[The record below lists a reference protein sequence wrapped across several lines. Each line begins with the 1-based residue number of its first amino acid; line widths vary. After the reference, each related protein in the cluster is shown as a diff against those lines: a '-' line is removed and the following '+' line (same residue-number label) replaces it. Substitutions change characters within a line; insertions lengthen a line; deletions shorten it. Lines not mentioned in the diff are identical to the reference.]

1 MAEHHHHAHIGA
13 SESLLA
19 TRHHAIRDYVIG
31 AVAWYAIFAAL
42 PNDLKGPWF
51 VVGGSTT
58 AIVSITRALRI
69 PPPVRR
75 PAILMV
81 AAGFCS
87 LTGGVVR
94 GVESMLTG
102 NPYPFPSTAD
112 VFVVTSYLLLLA
124 AMILVVAERLP
135 RFSIDPLLDAVV
147 AAIAVGVVQWSVI
160 LIPHLRDASAT
171 TGALI
176 INLLYSAMSLVLI
189 GIAVFALV
197 AGGHRS
203 TANRLLAT
211 AFVMVVLVDWIA
223 TLVTGGVIDESV
235 RLWAA
240 PVPLILGTL
249 GLMQP
254 SVVLVASRPTDP
266 SALRILTRKRIA
278 VLALALL
285 TCPTLLLVFAA
296 LGQSNRMILPA
307 VASIALAPLV
317 MVRLGRLVGQNEML
331 AALEATLR
339 SVGERLVAAETE
351 EDVVRIIT
359 VGLEQVLGA
368 RLLDGGLILDPT
380 DRRRRPDTGSLTPAI
395 RALDPGSFINP
406 RSLRTGEVRL
416 VDTNEPGQWYLA
428 NVVLQRELRALL
440 VAVSRSEISDDEHNA
455 LQSLS
460 REASIALRAVEQTE
474 INVRQRSEERFG
486 SLVDNSSDI
495 VTIVDDHGHLT
506 YVSPVAV
513 RLLGYPSD
521 FRGIDHVLDLVH
533 PDDRDAAARMLDDVR
548 FGKRVPIEVRLRHVA
563 GTYHWFEVL
572 GVDLQ
577 SDPNIAGIVLTAREI
592 GDRKAAE
599 QQLQL
604 SEARFKALV
613 QNSSDVVLVVGA
625 NGTVRY
631 ASPSVVSTMG
641 LSPDELM
648 GRTLEEAFRD
658 SGVDWEVALRSGH
671 DQGEHPEL
679 LEFGFR
685 NERSDWIHMEASV
698 TDLRREEAVGGFVL
712 NARDV
717 TERTTMMQ
725 RLRYQSTHD
734 ALTGLANRVL
744 AAEELG
750 GMLSRN
756 AGGSTVAV
764 ISLDIDDF
772 KDVNDS
778 LGHGVGDRLLYAV
791 ADRIKESLAF
801 GDIAARSSGDEFVVV
816 LERAHGEAQV
826 LELADRLLSSLERP
840 FDVDGR
846 ELTVTAS
853 AGVAYDHDRETAAEV
868 LLRNADTAMY
878 KAKQMGKR
886 RSVVFEP
893 HMHTASADRLEL
905 RADLARAIDTEQ
917 FVAHYQPIVDLLTRR
932 IVGCEALIRW
942 QHPQRGLLSP
952 AVFVPLAEESG
963 LIGAM
968 GEWMMERAC
977 RDLSEWRSSMPEV
990 AEAMTISVNLT
1001 AQEVHGER
1009 LVPVVTDILRRTGLP
1024 ADRLVLEVTESNL
1037 LSDTQVIQ
1045 DRMQRLR
1052 ELGTRLA
1059 IDDFGTG
1066 YSSLGYVQK
1075 FAFDVLKIDRSFIEG
1090 LDRQTNRQIVTAVLD
1105 LARELQ
1111 VRVVAEGIEE
1121 EDQEQAL
1128 IELGCVYAQGYRYSR
1143 PVPAAQFR
1151 KLLIEQTA
1159 PARA

>member
-1 MAEHHHHAHIGA
+1 MSTQLASQSTNTTAFRRFVAFAVVAYLINVALDPDLMA
-13 SESLLA
+13 
-19 TRHHAIRDYVIG
+19 V
-31 AVAWYAIFAAL
+31 
-42 PNDLKGPWF
+42 WF
-51 VVGGSTT
+51 VIFGWICVVI
-58 AIVSITRALRI
+58 AMLRS
-69 PPPVRR
+69 RTL
-75 PAILMV
+75 PAGIRGPAMLV
-81 AAGFCS
+81 VLAGAGS
-87 LTGGVVR
+87 LTGAIVR
-94 GVESMLTG
+94 AIHGMIIGEK
-102 NPYPFPSTAD
+102 YPFPSVAD
-112 VFVVTSYLLLLA
+112 VFTFLGTILFLVTIV
-124 AMILVVAERLP
+124 MIVKRRVGRITSDLV
-135 RFSIDPLLDAVV
+135 LDAVIGGS
-147 AAIAVGVVQWSVI
+147 AIALIQWQ
-160 LIPHLRDASAT
+160 
-171 TGALI
+171 
-176 INLLYSAMSLVLI
+176 LVLVPYLRNPHAPSD
-189 GIAVFALV
+189 AVAVNVVYAGFSTLLVMAAVLALV
-197 AGGHRS
+197 AGGNRS
-203 TANRLLAT
+203 TSNRLLAAGLFAT
-211 AFVMVVLVDWIA
+211 VLLDVVA
-223 TLVTGGVIDESV
+223 TLITAGRIPDEV
-235 RLWAA
+235 RLYVA
-240 PVPLILGTL
+240 PFVFIFGGA
-249 GLMQP
+249 GLLHP
-254 SVVLVASRPTDP
+254 SVVSLLERPVDP
-266 SALRILTRKRIA
+266 ALLRRITTKRIG
-278 VLALALL
+278 VLAVALL
-285 TCPTLLLVFAA
+285 AA
-296 LGQSNRMILPA
+296 PALMITALAQGGGADLWLPA
-307 VASIALAPLV
+307 VGALALAPLV
-317 MVRLGRLVGQNEML
+317 VVRLGGLVRQNEKL
-331 AALEATLR
+331 AAMETTLR
-339 SVGERLVAAETE
+339 SVGERLVAAETRD
-351 EDVVRIIT
+351 DVERIIT
-359 VGLEQVLGA
+359 VGLEQVLG
-368 RLLDGGLILDPT
+368 D
-380 DRRRRPDTGSLTPAI
+380 
-395 RALDPGSFINP
+395 
-406 RSLRTGEVRL
+406 RL
-416 VDTNEPGQWYLA
+416 VQGALVMTSDRDDTSSDLLHVARTHAASSADDGHRLTGDVRELEDAGRPGRWYTGY
-428 NVVLQRELRALL
+428 VVVQRELQGQVVASTRAELT
-440 VAVSRSEISDDEHNA
+440 AEERSA
-455 LQSLS
+455 LQALC

-495 VTIVDDHGHLT
+495 VAIMDDHGRLT

-533 PDDRDAAARMLDDVR
+533 PDDRDDAARMLDDVR

-641 LSPDELM
+641 LSPDEMM

-658 SGVDWEVALRSGH
+658 SGVDWEDALRSGH

-977 RDLSEWRSSMPEV
+977 RDLSEWRSSMPEA

>member
-1 MAEHHHHAHIGA
+1 MSTQLASQSTNTTAFRRFVAFAVVAYLINVALDPDLMA
-13 SESLLA
+13 
-19 TRHHAIRDYVIG
+19 V
-31 AVAWYAIFAAL
+31 
-42 PNDLKGPWF
+42 WF
-51 VVGGSTT
+51 VIFGWICVVI
-58 AIVSITRALRI
+58 AMLRS
-69 PPPVRR
+69 RTL
-75 PAILMV
+75 PAGIRGPAMLV
-81 AAGFCS
+81 VLAGAGS
-87 LTGGVVR
+87 LTGAIVR
-94 GVESMLTG
+94 AIHGMIIGEK
-102 NPYPFPSTAD
+102 YPFPSVAD
-112 VFVVTSYLLLLA
+112 VFTFLGTILFLVTIV
-124 AMILVVAERLP
+124 MIVKRRVGRITSDLV
-135 RFSIDPLLDAVV
+135 LDAVIGGS
-147 AAIAVGVVQWSVI
+147 AIALIQWQ
-160 LIPHLRDASAT
+160 
-171 TGALI
+171 
-176 INLLYSAMSLVLI
+176 LVLVPYLRNPHAPSD
-189 GIAVFALV
+189 AVAVNVVYAGFSTLLVMAAVLALV
-197 AGGHRS
+197 AGGNRS
-203 TANRLLAT
+203 TSNRLLAAGLFAT
-211 AFVMVVLVDWIA
+211 VVLDVVA
-223 TLVTGGVIDESV
+223 TLITAHRIPDEV
-235 RLWAA
+235 RLYVA
-240 PVPLILGTL
+240 PFVFIFGGA
-249 GLMQP
+249 GLLHP
-254 SVVLVASRPTDP
+254 SVVSLLERPVDP
-266 SALRILTRKRIA
+266 ALLRRITTKRIG
-278 VLALALL
+278 VLAVALL
-285 TCPTLLLVFAA
+285 AA
-296 LGQSNRMILPA
+296 PALMITALAQGGGADLWLPA
-307 VASIALAPLV
+307 VGALALAPLV
-317 MVRLGRLVGQNEML
+317 VVRLGGLVRQNEKL
-331 AALEATLR
+331 AAMETTLR
-339 SVGERLVAAETE
+339 SVGERLVAAETSD
-351 EDVVRIIT
+351 DVARIIT
-359 VGLEQVLGA
+359 VGLEQVLG
-368 RLLDGGLILDPT
+368 D
-380 DRRRRPDTGSLTPAI
+380 
-395 RALDPGSFINP
+395 
-406 RSLRTGEVRL
+406 RL
-416 VDTNEPGQWYLA
+416 VQGALVMTSDRDDTSSDLLHVARTHAASSADDGHRLTGDVRELDDAGRPGRWYTGY
-428 NVVLQRELRALL
+428 VVVQRELQGQVVASTRAELT
-440 VAVSRSEISDDEHNA
+440 AEERSA
-455 LQSLS
+455 LQALC

-495 VTIVDDHGHLT
+495 VAIMDDHGRLT

-521 FRGIDHVLDLVH
+521 FRGIEHVLDLVH
-533 PDDRDAAARMLDDVR
+533 PDDRDDAARMLDDVR

-563 GTYHWFEVL
+563 GTFHWFEVL

-641 LSPDELM
+641 LSPDEMM

-658 SGVDWEVALRSGH
+658 SGVDWEDALRSGH

-917 FVAHYQPIVDLLTRR
+917 FVAHYQPIVDLLTRQ

-968 GEWMMERAC
+968 GEWMLERAC